1 MFGNWRIF
9 QLWNSQCKKKFE
21 IYLPSPKKKQK
32 WLPYTSIKFSTFIA
46 SCKVTKKKKKRK
58 KKKREITI
66 FELNTGQHFR
76 LPRLERKCTRRVGHK
91 KIYLQSRPFR
101 DYVHLHITW
110 RVVGCVRVDVCQK
123 HEEPS
128 KLAVLFEIVDT
139 ATLDGELRGEKKKR
153 DEIVASLL
161 VVISVMDR
169 RIRI

>member
-1 MFGNWRIF
+1 MEIEGYFN
-9 QLWNSQCKKKFE
+9 FE
-21 IYLPSPKKKQK
+21 IRNARKNLKFTFHHQKKNKNDCLILPSNFQPLSRVAK
-32 WLPYTSIKFSTFIA
+32 LR
-46 SCKVTKKKKKRK
+46 KKKKRK
-58 KKKREITI
+58 KKKREVTI

-110 RVVGCVRVDVCQK
+110 PVVGCVRVDVCQK